1 MSYIVQKCIII
12 FIFLFAY
19 LKMTCL
25 AKEHSLDFGELA
37 LKLLLY
43 STKQTI
49 ASRISRASQGDSSMK
64 WLINVDKVAMLS
76 GKREIS
82 YRRLLSMIAVVG
94 QDLSR
99 LCKTGD
105 KVAIIGANCPEW
117 VLAMYGAWSI
127 HVTVVPIDF
136 MSTPEEVAY
145 ILKDCGP
152 VAVWCDDQSSEKLQQ
167 ALSMLNGD
175 KPSVLKLESLRS
187 LDKPEIEDG
196 KACHDLESSDEE
208 LALIVYT
215 SGTTGSPKG
224 VMLTFK
230 NLRSNTDACSTQIE
244 VFIPNDR
251 VLVLLP
257 LHHAYPLM
265 ASVVMPMS
273 IGAASVY
280 AESMSS
286 DAIMAAL
293 HDHQVTF
300 IVGVP
305 RLLELFHNSLMQK
318 IRASFAA
325 KMLYKLSCAIGSL
338 SFARIVFKKVQ
349 DAFGGHLRYISCGG
363 AAADPQMV
371 TDYYALGFHLLEG
384 YGMTETAPMIS
395 FTPPTKHK
403 AGSPGKPIPCNEIK
417 IIDGE
422 VCVKGDNVMK
432 GYYGRPEETAQVM
445 DADGWLH
452 TGDLGYVDDDGFL
465 FLTGRSKELIIL
477 GNGKNINPAE
487 IEIKIMEMANG
498 LLSEC
503 AVTDDGRN
511 MSLVAVPDMKV
522 ITQRGI
528 LNIKQTIIDEILE
541 HYNEEVPS
549 YKRIPNI
556 IVRNTQLPRTR
567 LGKLRRHILKK
578 EMAGEKPPVENTAPA
593 PDTPAYRALAST
605 IKNLAGRDIQPDEN
619 IEIDIGLDSLAKISL
634 LSSLEKE
641 HGIIVTAEMLAKH
654 QTPRLLAEAIA
665 ADSTQGTVPAA
676 PPKKLEL
683 PRPSCT
689 HGVIHALTSMFIRCI
704 SHLKL
709 SGVENIPDGACI
721 IAPNHQSAID
731 GLCVGAA
738 MDSKRF
744 KDTYFYAISKFIDGR
759 FSSGFARRHNMIA
772 MELNGDLRQSFA
784 LLTDALKQSKTVVI
798 FPEGTRSMDGSLNEF
813 RPTFAQLALE
823 CNVPIVPV
831 AIDGALAVLP
841 RGKSFPNMGKTINVE
856 FLKPIMPATGDT
868 AAALAAKTRDL
879 VLAALKSKK

>member
-1 MSYIVQKCIII
+1 
-12 FIFLFAY
+12 
-19 LKMTCL
+19 
-25 AKEHSLDFGELA
+25 
-37 LKLLLY
+37 
-43 STKQTI
+43 
-49 ASRISRASQGDSSMK
+49 MK

-82 YRRLLSMIAVVG
+82 YRRLLSMIAAVG
-94 QDLSR
+94 KDLSKH
-99 LCKTGD
+99 CKAED
-105 KVAIIGANCPEW
+105 KVAILGGNSPEW
-117 VLAMYGAWSI
+117 VLAMYGAWNM
-127 HVTVVPIDF
+127 HATVVPIDF

-145 ILKDCGP
+145 IIKDCRP
-152 VAVWCDDQSSEKLQQ
+152 VVVWCDEQSSEKLRQ
-167 ALSMLNGD
+167 ALELVDGE
-175 KPSVLKLESLRS
+175 KPQVLKLETLRE
-187 LDKPEIEDG
+187 LDKPEIEDDS
-196 KACHDLESSDEE
+196 ACHDLESDDSE

-224 VMLTFK
+224 VMLTFR

-293 HDHQVTF
+293 HDHHVTF

-318 IRASFAA
+318 INASFVA
-325 KMLYKLSCAIGSL
+325 KMLYRLSCAVGSL
-338 SFARIVFKKVQ
+338 SFAKVVFKKVQ
-349 DAFGGHLRYISCGG
+349 DAFGGHIRYISSGG
-363 AAADPQMV
+363 AAADPQMI

-395 FTPPTKHK
+395 FTPPDKHK
-403 AGSPGKPIPCNEIK
+403 AGSPGKPIPCNEVK

-452 TGDLGYVDDDGFL
+452 TGDLGYVDNDGFL

-477 GNGKNINPAE
+477 GNGKNINPVE
-487 IEIKIMEMANG
+487 LEIKLMEMSKG
-498 LLSEC
+498 LFSEC
-503 AVTDDGRN
+503 AVTEDGRS
-511 MSLVAVPDMKV
+511 MSLVVVPDMKV

-528 LNIKQTIIDEILE
+528 LNIKQTIIDEVLE

-549 YKRIPNI
+549 YKRIPNLI
-556 IVRNTQLPRTR
+556 IRNTQLPRTR

-578 EMAGEKPPVENTAPA
+578 EMAAGEKPHIEDAAPA
-593 PDTPAYRALAST
+593 PDTKTYRALAACL
-605 IKNLAGRDIQPDEN
+605 KPLAGRDIHPDEN
-619 IEIDIGLDSLAKISL
+619 IELDLGLDSLAKISL

-641 HGIIVTAEMLAKH
+641 HGITVSAEMLAKH
-654 QTPRLLAEAIA
+654 QTARLLAEAI
-665 ADSTQGTVPAA
+665 DSGTEGTAA
-676 PPKKLEL
+676 PLQKLEL
-683 PRPSCT
+683 PQPAWT
-689 HGVIHALTSMFIRCI
+689 HGLVHSLTSAFIRCI
-704 SHLKL
+704 SHLEL
-709 SGVENIPDGACI
+709 SGAENIPQGACI

-731 GLCVGAA
+731 GFCVGAA

-744 KDTYFYAISKFIDGR
+744 RDTYFYAISKFIDGR
-759 FSSGFARRHNMIA
+759 FSSWFARRHNMIA
-772 MELNGDLRQSFA
+772 MELNGDLRRSLS
-784 LLTDALKQSKTVVI
+784 LLEDALKQGKIVMI
-798 FPEGTRSMDGSLNEF
+798 FPEGTRSMDGSVAEF
-813 RPTFAQLALE
+813 RPTFAQLAID
-823 CNVPIVPV
+823 CSVPIVPV
-831 AIDGALAVLP
+831 AIDGALEALP
-841 RGKSFPNMGKTINVE
+841 RGKSFPNMGKTIKVE
-856 FLKPIMPATGDT
+856 FLKPLKPAEGET
-868 AAALAAKTRDL
+868 AAELAAKTQRIVED
-879 VLAALKSKK
+879 ALKKMR

>member
-1 MSYIVQKCIII
+1 
-12 FIFLFAY
+12 
-19 LKMTCL
+19 
-25 AKEHSLDFGELA
+25 
-37 LKLLLY
+37 
-43 STKQTI
+43 
-49 ASRISRASQGDSSMK
+49 MK

-82 YRRLLSMIAVVG
+82 YRRMLSMIAAVSR
-94 QDLSR
+94 DLSNQ
-99 LCKTGD
+99 CKAGD
-105 KVAIIGANCPEW
+105 KVAIYGANCPEW
-117 VLAMYGAWSI
+117 VLAMYGAWNI

-145 ILKDCGP
+145 IIKDCRP
-152 VAVWCDDQSSEKLQQ
+152 VAVWCDEQSSEKLGQ
-167 ALSMLNGD
+167 ALGMLEGD
-175 KPSVLKLESLRS
+175 KPSVLKLESLRV
-187 LDKPEIEDG
+187 LDKPEIEDD
-196 KACHDLESSDEE
+196 KACHDLQSDDDE

-224 VMLTFK
+224 VMLTFR
-230 NLRSNTDACSTQIE
+230 NLRSNTEACSTQIE

-293 HDHQVTF
+293 HDHHVTF

-305 RLLELFHNSLMQK
+305 RLLELFHNSMMQK
-318 IRASFAA
+318 IKASFAA
-325 KMLYKLSCAIGSL
+325 RTLYRLSCAFGSL
-338 SFARIVFKKVQ
+338 SFARLVFKKVQ

-371 TDYYALGFHLLEG
+371 ADYYALGFHLLEG

-417 IIDGE
+417 IVDGE
-422 VCVKGDNVMK
+422 VLVKGDNVMK

-445 DADGWLH
+445 EPDGWLH
-452 TGDLGYVDDDGFL
+452 TGDLGYIDDDGFL

-477 GNGKNINPAE
+477 GNGKNINPVE
-487 IEIKIMEMANG
+487 IEIKIMEMADG

-503 AVTDDGRN
+503 AVIDDGRS
-511 MSLVAVPDMKV
+511 MALVAVPDMKV

-549 YKRIPNI
+549 YTRIPSI
-556 IVRNTQLPRTR
+556 LVRNTQLPRTR

-578 EMAGEKPPVENTAPA
+578 EMASGTKPQAENTAPA
-593 PDTPAYRALAST
+593 PETPAYRALSSC
-605 IKNLAGRDIQPDEN
+605 IKNLAGRDILPDEN

-634 LSSLEKE
+634 LSTLEKE
-641 HGIIVTAEMLAKH
+641 HGIKVTVEMLAKH

-665 ADSTQGTVPAA
+665 ADPAQSTATAA
-676 PPKKLEL
+676 EPPKLEL
-683 PRPSCT
+683 TRPSCT
-689 HGVIHALTSMFIRCI
+689 HGLIHSLTTLFIRCI
-704 SHLKL
+704 SHLNL
-709 SGVENIPDGACI
+709 TGAENIPEGACI

-731 GLCVGAA
+731 GFCVGAA

-772 MELNGDLRQSFA
+772 MELNGDLRQSFG
-784 LLTDALKQSKTVVI
+784 LLKDALSQGKTIVI
-798 FPEGTRSMDGSLNEF
+798 FPEGTRSMDGTVGEF

-823 CNVPIVPV
+823 CQVPIVPV
-831 AIDGALAVLP
+831 TIDGALNVLP
-841 RGKSFPNMGKTINVE
+841 RGKSFPNMGKTVSVT
-856 FLKPIMPATGDT
+856 FLKPISPKPDDT
-868 AAALAAKTRDL
+868 APALATKTREL
-879 VLAALKSKK
+879 VVSALKSTDCR

>member
-1 MSYIVQKCIII
+1 
-12 FIFLFAY
+12 
-19 LKMTCL
+19 
-25 AKEHSLDFGELA
+25 
-37 LKLLLY
+37 
-43 STKQTI
+43 
-49 ASRISRASQGDSSMK
+49 MK
-64 WLINVDKVAMLS
+64 WLINVNKVAMLS

-82 YRRLLSMIAVVG
+82 YRRLLSMIAAVG

-99 LCKTGD
+99 QCKAGD
-105 KVAIIGANCPEW
+105 KVAILGANCPEW
-117 VLAMYGAWSI
+117 VLALYGAWSI

-145 ILKDCGP
+145 IIKDCGP
-152 VAVWCDDQSSEKLQQ
+152 VAVWTDEQSSEKLGQ
-167 ALSMLNGD
+167 ALGMVDGD
-175 KPSVLKLESLRS
+175 KPSVLKLETLRA
-187 LDKPEIEDG
+187 LDKPEIEDD
-196 KACHDLESSDEE
+196 KACHDLESDDSE

-318 IRASFAA
+318 IKASFVAR
-325 KMLYKLSCAIGSL
+325 MLYRLSCAVNSL

-403 AGSPGKPIPCNEIK
+403 AGSPGKPIPCNEVK

-487 IEIKIMEMANG
+487 IEIKIMEMSNG

-549 YKRIPNI
+549 YKRIPS
-556 IVRNTQLPRTR
+556 IVIRNTQLPRTR

-578 EMAGEKPPVENTAPA
+578 EMASGGKTVDANAVPA
-593 PDTPAYRALAST
+593 PDTPAYRALASC
-605 IKNLAGRDIQPDEN
+605 IKNLAGRDILPDEN

-634 LSSLEKE
+634 LSTLEKE
-641 HGIIVTAEMLAKH
+641 HGLKVTVEMLAKH

-665 ADSTQGTVPAA
+665 AAGGEATSASAQPQ
-676 PPKKLEL
+676 KLEL
-683 PRPSCT
+683 HKPSCT
-689 HGVIHALTSMFIRCI
+689 HGLVHALTSMFIRCI

-709 SGVENIPDGACI
+709 TGVENIPEGACI

-731 GLCVGAA
+731 GFCVGAA
-738 MDSKRF
+738 LDSKRF
-744 KDTYFYAISKFIDGR
+744 RDTYFYAISKFIDGR
-759 FSSGFARRHNMIA
+759 FTSGFARRHNMIA
-772 MELNGDLRQSFA
+772 MELNGDLRQSFG
-784 LLTDALKQSKTVVI
+784 LLTDALKQGKTVVI
-798 FPEGTRSMDGSLNEF
+798 FPEGTRSMDGSVGEF

-823 CNVPIVPV
+823 CQVPIVPV
-831 AIDGALAVLP
+831 VIDGALDVLP
-841 RGKSFPNMGKTINVE
+841 RGKSFPNMGKNINVE
-856 FLKPIMPATGDT
+856 FLKPIIPADGDT
-868 AAALAAKTRDL
+868 ATALAANTQE
-879 VLAALKSKK
+879 VVVTALKAKH